1 MPDPLISLL
10 IAGVIALLIAWFFW
24 PERGLFP
31 SWQRARRM
39 TERVLIEDTLKH
51 IHLCELEHH
60 LPTLESIAG
69 ALNVSTGRAAD
80 LLDQMFSLHLAR
92 MAGGEIRLTSEGRD
106 YSLRIIRAHRLWE
119 QYLAKETGYS
129 TGEWH
134 RRAHRH
140 EHILST
146 EETDALSSR
155 LWNPLYDP
163 HGDPIPSSSGQM
175 RPHGGQSLTAMSL
188 NKPLK
193 IVHIE
198 DEPET
203 VYDQLIAEGLRL
215 GMFVQLVEVTPQRI
229 RFWANG
235 DEHILAPI
243 VAANLSVVPVPDTP
257 THRTPTGK
265 SLSGLHPGEKAQVL
279 SLSPAFRSVERRRLM
294 DLGIIPGTVVESE
307 LCSVSGDP
315 TAYRIRGALIALRNE
330 QANLIKVTHL
340 KEAPHDPKK
349 D

>member
-10 IAGVIALLIAWFFW
+10 IAGVITLLVACFFW

-31 SWQRARRM
+31 SWRRTRRM
-39 TERVLIEDTLKH
+39 TERVLIEDALKH
-51 IHLCELEHH
+51 IRLCELERHP
-60 LPTLESIAG
+60 PTLDSIAG
-69 ALNVSTGRAAD
+69 VLNVSTGRAAD
-80 LLDQMFSLHLAR
+80 LLDKMFSLDLAR
-92 MAGGEIRLTSEGRD
+92 MKEGEISLTSEGRD

-119 QYLAKETGYS
+119 QYLAEETGH
-129 TGEWH
+129 TAGEWH
-134 RRAHRH
+134 RRANRH
-140 EHILST
+140 EHSLST
-146 EETDALSSR
+146 GEIDALSSR
-155 LWNPLYDP
+155 LGNPLYDP
-163 HGDPIPSSSGQM
+163 HGDPIPSSSGHM
-175 RPHGGQSLTAMSL
+175 KPHGGQPLTAMSL

-215 GMFVQLVEVTPQRI
+215 GMVLHLVEVTPQRI

-257 THRTPTGK
+257 TPKTPTGK

-307 LCSVSGDP
+307 LCSASGDP
-315 TAYRIRGALIALRNE
+315 IAYRIRGSLIALRQE

-340 KEAPHDPKK
+340 KEALNDPQK